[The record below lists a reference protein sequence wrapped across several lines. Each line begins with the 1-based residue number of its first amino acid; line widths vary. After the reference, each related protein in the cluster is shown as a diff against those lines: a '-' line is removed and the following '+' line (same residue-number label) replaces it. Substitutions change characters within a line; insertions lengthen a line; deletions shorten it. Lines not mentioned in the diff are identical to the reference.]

1 MVKKESIV
9 NVAEEKDEQVQ
20 KVNLQSSRYHQD
32 EYAKMSDG
40 MVP

>member
-1 MVKKESIV
+1 MAKEKSKV
-9 NVAEEKDEQVQ
+9 SVPEQKNETQLVQ
-20 KVNLQSSRYHQD
+20 NLQSSRYQKD